1 MPAVYV
7 EEVSIGDA
15 LPSLTKGPITHLGL
29 VRYSGAC
36 GDFNPIHTVPDVA
49 KSVGLDGIIAHGMLI
64 MAYAGQMLTDWAGP
78 NTLRRFKVR
87 FSGMTVPGES
97 VICEG
102 KVTRIVLDD
111 LSGEALV
118 EGRLTVKG
126 VDDESLKLKGDF
138 TVALPRRTD

>member
-1 MPAVYV
+1 MTLDFDTLA
-7 EEVSIGDA
+7 IGDE
-15 LPSLTKGPITHLGL
+15 LPPLTTGPITETQL
-29 VRYSGAC
+29 VRYAGAS